1 MISKYE
7 IFCRVVESGSFTK
20 TAEAAAYTQSAV
32 SQTVKALEGELGT
45 VLLER
50 GRDSLRLTH
59 DGEKYY
65 PYIRAIYAAEKALS
79 EKKREMDGLQNTR
92 INIGAFTGTS
102 RNILPLAMKSFKDK
116 YPTVTF
122 DLLQG
127 DYTQIEQWILDGT
140 VDFGFV
146 NSDAVSLSDM
156 DFLYDEEMLAVLPPE
171 HPLAKKK
178 ELHMSDLCGDPFI
191 LLSEGQYSVPMKK
204 FESLGLK
211 PDLAYEVTDDYTILA
226 MVSRGIGVSLLYRS
240 VVENYARG
248 VEVRPV
254 IEKPQRRIC
263 IAVKNKR
270 TVSLAA
276 QRFMDHIIQTL

>member
-20 TAEAAAYTQSAV
+20 TAATAAYTQSAV
-32 SQTVKALEGELGT
+32 SQTVKALENELGT

-50 GRDSLRLTH
+50 GRDSLKLTH

-65 PYIRAIYAAEKALS
+65 PYIRAIYAAEKALA
-79 EKKREMDGLQNTR
+79 EKKREMDGLQNTQ

-116 YPTVTF
+116 YKAVTF

-146 NSDAVSLSDM
+146 NSDAVSLTDLQ
-156 DFLYDEEMLAVLPPE
+156 FLYDEEMLAVLPPG
-171 HPLAKKK
+171 HPLAKKEK
-178 ELHMSDLCGDPFI
+178 LHMSELCEDPFI
-191 LLSEGQYSVPMKK
+191 LLSEGRYSVPMKK

-211 PDLAYEVTDDYTILA
+211 PDLAY
-226 MVSRGIGVSLLYRS
+226 
-240 VVENYARG
+240 
-248 VEVRPV
+248 
-254 IEKPQRRIC
+254 
-263 IAVKNKR
+263 
-270 TVSLAA
+270 
-276 QRFMDHIIQTL
+276 